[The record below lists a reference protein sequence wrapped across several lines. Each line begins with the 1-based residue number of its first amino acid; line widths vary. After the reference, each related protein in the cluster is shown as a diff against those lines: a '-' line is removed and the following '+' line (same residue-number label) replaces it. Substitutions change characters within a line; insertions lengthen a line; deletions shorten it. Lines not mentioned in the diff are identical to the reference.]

1 MDMMEIVMRIV
12 KYLIEG
18 LAVGAAAYAV
28 GHKKLKMN
36 DIVVIAITAAVV
48 LIILDTFSAQ
58 IGDSTRLG
66 AGVALGAKIVGGI
79 PMVAL

>member
-1 MDMMEIVMRIV
+1 MDAMEIVMMIV

-18 LAVGAAAYAV
+18 IAVGAAAYAV
-28 GHKKLKMN
+28 GYKKLKMA
-36 DIVVIAITAAVV
+36 DIVIIGITAAVV
-48 LIILDTFSAQ
+48 LVILDTFSAQ

>member
-1 MDMMEIVMRIV
+1 MDVMEIVMHIV

-18 LAVGAAAYAV
+18 LAVGAAAWVV
-28 GHKKLKMN
+28 GRRKLKMEE
-36 DIVVIAITAAVV
+36 VVIIAITAAVT

-58 IGDSTRLG
+58 VGDSTRFG

-79 PMVAL
+79 PMIAL

>member
-1 MDMMEIVMRIV
+1 MDVMEILMYLI

-18 LAVGAAAYAV
+18 LAVGAAAYFI
-28 GHKKLKMN
+28 GMKKLKVN
-36 DIVVIAITAAVV
+36 DAVFIGITAAVV
-48 LIILDTFSAQ
+48 LIILDTFSVQ

>member
-1 MDMMEIVMRIV
+1 MDAMEIIMRIV

-18 LAVGAAAYAV
+18 LAVGAAAWV
-28 GHKKLKMN
+28 IGRKKLKMEE
-36 DIVVIAITAAVV
+36 IVVIAVTAAIV
-48 LIILDTFSAQ
+48 LIILDTFSTQ

>member
-1 MDMMEIVMRIV
+1 MDFTEIFYLLV
-12 KYLIEG
+12 KYVIEG
-18 LAVGAAAYAV
+18 IAVGLAAYFVARQ
-28 GHKKLKMN
+28 KLKRDEIM
-36 DIVVIAITAAVV
+36 IIAFTAAVV
-48 LIILDTFSAQ
+48 LIILDTFSTQ

>member
-1 MDMMEIVMRIV
+1 MEIFYLLV

-18 LAVGAAAYAV
+18 IAVGAAAYFV
-28 GHKKLKMN
+28 GRSKLKM
-36 DIVVIAITAAVV
+36 DEIAAIAITAAIV
-48 LIILDTFSAQ
+48 LIILDTFSVQ

-79 PMVAL
+79 PMIAL